1 MDRFDSMTAFVAVAQ
16 SGGFSAAARAL
27 GVPLATIS
35 RRVAD
40 LEADLGVRLLHR
52 STRHV
57 ALSDAGQRFFASCR
71 QLLDELKDA
80 EEEVKGEY
88 RAPQGELTI
97 TAPIGFG
104 RLHLQPVALEFLEA
118 YPDIDLRLLL
128 VDRVVNIVDE
138 HVDLALRIAALSDSS
153 LIARPLG
160 DIRMLVCAS
169 PSYLA
174 RRGVPKHRRELHK
187 HEGIVWTGLS
197 AVSGWWL
204 RAGDS
209 EKVFPVHARLLTTTP
224 ESALAAA
231 IAGFG
236 LVQITSYQAE
246 PALRDGRLVRV
257 LEKFEGAATPVSLVY
272 ASNRLVP
279 LKLRAFLDFAVPRLT
294 ARLQALALSVTQRSR

>member
-16 SGGFSAAARAL
+16 AGGFSAAARAL

-40 LEADLGVRLLHR
+40 LETELGVRLLHR
-52 STRHV
+52 STRKV
-57 ALSDAGQRFFASCR
+57 ALSDAGQKFFASCR

-88 RAPQGELTI
+88 RVPTGELTI

-104 RLHLQPVALEFLEA
+104 RLHLQPIALEFLAA
-118 YPDIDLRLLL
+118 YPQIALRLLL
-128 VDRVVNIVDE
+128 VDRVVNIVEE
-138 HVDLALRIAALSDSS
+138 HVDVALRIADLADSS

-160 DIRMLVCAS
+160 SIRMLVCAS
-169 PSYLA
+169 PAYLA
-174 RRGVPKHRRELHK
+174 QRGKPKHPRELTRHD
-187 HEGIVWTGLS
+187 GVVWSG
-197 AVSGWWL
+197 AAAGSGWWF
-204 RAGDS
+204 REGGV
-209 EKVFPVHARLLTTTP
+209 EKIFPVRARLFTTTP

-231 IAGFG
+231 IAGVG

-246 PALRDGRLVRV
+246 AALRDGQLVRV
-257 LEKFEGAATPVSLVY
+257 LDKFECAATPVNVVY

-294 ARLQALALSVTQRSR
+294 ARLQTIALSAAQRLR